1 MKKLTKATV
10 LVLSAFAVTAC
21 FDKDKKVEVAPTQAT
36 ETTNQAVKQEPAA
49 PQSVQPVQ
57 TQAETTTNKTVEVE
71 QLAKAPEQVEKSL
84 SAEEKLDAI
93 RAEYFEFDKFKIKLE
108 EGLSSYQEKLA
119 ALQQGQI
126 DKDQAARII
135 EELSNF
141 MKDAEVS
148 IANYPLKF
156 DAIKQVRDQTVK
168 TISLSNNVLLNAVH
182 LIVAIKENKEVEGQA
197 IVDTINKQMSE
208 LEASSKKL
216 DAMKEEL
223 RKILDL

>member
-36 ETTNQAVKQEPAA
+36 ETTNQAVKQEPAPA
-49 PQSVQPVQ
+49 PQPVQ
-57 TQAETTTNKTVEVE
+57 AQAETAPKAVEVE
-71 QLAKAPEQVEKSL
+71 QLAKAPEQVEKTL

-156 DAIKQVRDQTVK
+156 DVIKQVRDQTVK

-208 LEASSKKL
+208 LETSSKKL

>member
-36 ETTNQAVKQEPAA
+36 ETTNQAVKQEPAPA
-49 PQSVQPVQ
+49 PQPVQ
-57 TQAETTTNKTVEVE
+57 TQAETAPKAVEVE
-71 QLAKAPEQVEKSL
+71 QLAKAPEQVEKTL

-119 ALQQGQI
+119 ALQQGQL
-126 DKDQAARII
+126 DKEQAARII

-182 LIVAIKENKEVEGQA
+182 LIVAIKDNKEVEGQA

-208 LEASSKKL
+208 FETSAKKL

>member
-36 ETTNQAVKQEPAA
+36 ETTNQAVKQEPAPA
-49 PQSVQPVQ
+49 PQPVQ
-57 TQAETTTNKTVEVE
+57 AQAETTPKAVEVE
-71 QLAKAPEQVEKSL
+71 QLAKAPEQVEKTL

-126 DKDQAARII
+126 DKEQAARII
-135 EELSNF
+135 EELSGF

-156 DAIKQVRDQTVK
+156 DVIKQVRDQTVK

-182 LIVAIKENKEVEGQA
+182 LIVAIKENKEVEGQT

>member
-36 ETTNQAVKQEPAA
+36 ETTNQVVKQEPA
-49 PQSVQPVQ
+49 PQPVQ
-57 TQAETTTNKTVEVE
+57 QPVQVQAETAPKAVEVE
-71 QLAKAPEQVEKSL
+71 QLVKAPEQVEKTL

-93 RAEYFEFDKFKIKLE
+93 RAEYFEFDKFKMKLE

-156 DAIKQVRDQTVK
+156 DVIKQVRDQTVK

>member
-36 ETTNQAVKQEPAA
+36 ETTNQAVKQEPA
-49 PQSVQPVQ
+49 PQPVQ
-57 TQAETTTNKTVEVE
+57 QPVQAQAETAPKAVEVE
-71 QLAKAPEQVEKSL
+71 QLAKAPEQVEKTL

-119 ALQQGQI
+119 ALQQGQL
-126 DKDQAARII
+126 DKEQAARII

-182 LIVAIKENKEVEGQA
+182 LIVAIKDNKEVEGQA

-208 LEASSKKL
+208 LETSAKKL

>member
-1 MKKLTKATV
+1 M
-10 LVLSAFAVTAC
+10 
-21 FDKDKKVEVAPTQAT
+21 
-36 ETTNQAVKQEPAA
+36 
-49 PQSVQPVQ
+49 
-57 TQAETTTNKTVEVE
+57 
-71 QLAKAPEQVEKSL
+71 
-84 SAEEKLDAI
+84 
-93 RAEYFEFDKFKIKLE
+93 
-108 EGLSSYQEKLA
+108 
-119 ALQQGQI
+119 
-126 DKDQAARII
+126 
-135 EELSNF
+135 
-141 MKDAEVS
+141 S

>member
-1 MKKLTKATV
+1 MKKLTKATI

-36 ETTNQAVKQEPAA
+36 ETTNQAVKQEPA
-49 PQSVQPVQ
+49 PQPVQ
-57 TQAETTTNKTVEVE
+57 QPVQVQAETAPKAVEVE
-71 QLAKAPEQVEKSL
+71 QLAKAPEQVEKTL

-156 DAIKQVRDQTVK
+156 DVIKQVRDQTVK

-182 LIVAIKENKEVEGQA
+182 LIVAIKENKEVEGQT

>member
-21 FDKDKKVEVAPTQAT
+21 FDKDKKVEVTPTQAT
-36 ETTNQAVKQEPAA
+36 ETTNQAVKQEPAPA
-49 PQSVQPVQ
+49 PQPVQ
-57 TQAETTTNKTVEVE
+57 AQAETAPKAVEVE
-71 QLAKAPEQVEKSL
+71 QLAKAPEQVEKTL

-119 ALQQGQI
+119 ALQQGQL
-126 DKDQAARII
+126 DKEQAARII

-208 LEASSKKL
+208 LETSAKKL

-223 RKILDL
+223 GKILDL

>member
-36 ETTNQAVKQEPAA
+36 ETTNQAVKQEPA
-49 PQSVQPVQ
+49 PQPVQ
-57 TQAETTTNKTVEVE
+57 TQAQAETTHKAVEVE
-71 QLAKAPEQVEKSL
+71 QLAKAPEQVEKTL
-84 SAEEKLDAI
+84 SDEEKLDAI

-126 DKDQAARII
+126 DKEQAARII

-182 LIVAIKENKEVEGQA
+182 LIVAIKENKEAEGQV

-208 LEASSKKL
+208 LEESAKKL

>member
-36 ETTNQAVKQEPAA
+36 ETTNQAVKQEPAPA
-49 PQSVQPVQ
+49 PQPVQ
-57 TQAETTTNKTVEVE
+57 AQAETTPKAVEVE
-71 QLAKAPEQVEKSL
+71 QLAKAPEQVEKTL

-126 DKDQAARII
+126 DKEQAARII

-208 LEASSKKL
+208 LETSSKKL

>member
-36 ETTNQAVKQEPAA
+36 ETTNQAVKQEPA
-49 PQSVQPVQ
+49 PQPVQ
-57 TQAETTTNKTVEVE
+57 QPVQAQAETAPKAVEVE

-119 ALQQGQI
+119 ALQQGQL
-126 DKDQAARII
+126 DKEQAARII

-182 LIVAIKENKEVEGQA
+182 LIVAIKDNKEVEGQA

-208 LEASSKKL
+208 LETSAKKL

>member
-21 FDKDKKVEVAPTQAT
+21 FDKDKKVEVAPTQAM
-36 ETTNQAVKQEPAA
+36 EATNQAVKQEPAPA
-49 PQSVQPVQ
+49 PQPVQ
-57 TQAETTTNKTVEVE
+57 AQAETTPKAVEVE
-71 QLAKAPEQVEKSL
+71 QLAKAPEQVEKTL

-119 ALQQGQI
+119 ALQQGQL
-126 DKDQAARII
+126 DKEQAARII

-156 DAIKQVRDQTVK
+156 DAVKQVRDQTVK

-208 LEASSKKL
+208 LETSAKKL

>member
-36 ETTNQAVKQEPAA
+36 ETTNQAVKQEPAPA
-49 PQSVQPVQ
+49 PQPVQ
-57 TQAETTTNKTVEVE
+57 AQAETTPKAVEVE
-71 QLAKAPEQVEKSL
+71 QLAKAPEQVEKTL

-126 DKDQAARII
+126 DKEQAARII

-156 DAIKQVRDQTVK
+156 DVIKQVRDQTVK

-223 RKILDL
+223 IKILDL

>member
-36 ETTNQAVKQEPAA
+36 ETTNQAVKQEPAPA
-49 PQSVQPVQ
+49 PQPVQ
-57 TQAETTTNKTVEVE
+57 AQAETTPKAVEVE
-71 QLAKAPEQVEKSL
+71 QLAKAPEQVEKTL

-126 DKDQAARII
+126 DKEQAARII
-135 EELSNF
+135 EELSGF

>member
-21 FDKDKKVEVAPTQAT
+21 FDKDKKVEVAPIQAT
-36 ETTNQAVKQEPAA
+36 ETTNQAVKQEPAPA
-49 PQSVQPVQ
+49 PQPVQ
-57 TQAETTTNKTVEVE
+57 AQAETTPKAVEVE

-126 DKDQAARII
+126 DKEQAARII

-156 DAIKQVRDQTVK
+156 DVIKQVRDQTVK

-182 LIVAIKENKEVEGQA
+182 LIVAIKENKEVEGQT

>member
-1 MKKLTKATV
+1 MKKLTKATI

-36 ETTNQAVKQEPAA
+36 ETTNQAVKQEPAPA
-49 PQSVQPVQ
+49 PQPVQ
-57 TQAETTTNKTVEVE
+57 AQAETAPKAVEVE
-71 QLAKAPEQVEKSL
+71 QLAKAPEQVEKTL

-119 ALQQGQI
+119 ALQQGQL
-126 DKDQAARII
+126 DKEQAARII

>member
-36 ETTNQAVKQEPAA
+36 ETTNQAVKQEPAPA
-49 PQSVQPVQ
+49 PQPVQ
-57 TQAETTTNKTVEVE
+57 AQTETTPKAVEVE
-71 QLAKAPEQVEKSL
+71 QLAKAPEQVEKTL

-119 ALQQGQI
+119 ALQQGQL
-126 DKDQAARII
+126 DKEQAARII

-182 LIVAIKENKEVEGQA
+182 LIVAIKDNKEVEGQA

-208 LEASSKKL
+208 LETSAKKL

-223 RKILDL
+223 GKILDL

>member
-36 ETTNQAVKQEPAA
+36 ETTNQAVKQKPAPA
-49 PQSVQPVQ
+49 PQPVQ
-57 TQAETTTNKTVEVE
+57 AQAETTPKAVEVE

-126 DKDQAARII
+126 DKEQAARII

-156 DAIKQVRDQTVK
+156 DVIKQVRDQTVK

-182 LIVAIKENKEVEGQA
+182 LIVAIKENKEVEGQT

>member
-36 ETTNQAVKQEPAA
+36 ETTNQAVKQEPAPA
-49 PQSVQPVQ
+49 PQPVQ
-57 TQAETTTNKTVEVE
+57 AQAETTPKAVEVE
-71 QLAKAPEQVEKSL
+71 QLAKAPEQVEKTL

-119 ALQQGQI
+119 AIQQGQI

-156 DAIKQVRDQTVK
+156 DVIKQVRDQTVK

-208 LEASSKKL
+208 LETSSKKL

>member
-36 ETTNQAVKQEPAA
+36 ETTNQAVKQEPAPA
-49 PQSVQPVQ
+49 PQPVQ
-57 TQAETTTNKTVEVE
+57 AQAETAPKAVEVE
-71 QLAKAPEQVEKSL
+71 QLAKAPEQVEKTL

-119 ALQQGQI
+119 ALQQGQL
-126 DKDQAARII
+126 DKEQAARII

-182 LIVAIKENKEVEGQA
+182 LIVAIKDNKEVEGQA

-208 LEASSKKL
+208 LETSAKKL

-223 RKILDL
+223 GKILDL

>member
-1 MKKLTKATV
+1 MKKLTKATI

-36 ETTNQAVKQEPAA
+36 ETTNQAVKQEPAPA
-49 PQSVQPVQ
+49 PQPVQ
-57 TQAETTTNKTVEVE
+57 AQAETTTNKAVEVE
-71 QLAKAPEQVEKSL
+71 QLAKAPEQVEKTL
-84 SAEEKLDAI
+84 STEEKLDAI

-126 DKDQAARII
+126 DKDQAAQII

-156 DAIKQVRDQTVK
+156 DVIKQVRDQTVK

-182 LIVAIKENKEVEGQA
+182 LIVAIKENKEVEGQT

>member
-36 ETTNQAVKQEPAA
+36 ETTNQALKQEPAPA
-49 PQSVQPVQ
+49 PQPVQ
-57 TQAETTTNKTVEVE
+57 AQAETTPKAVEVE
-71 QLAKAPEQVEKSL
+71 QLAKAPEQVEKTL

-156 DAIKQVRDQTVK
+156 DVIKQVRDQTVK

-208 LEASSKKL
+208 LETSSKKL

>member
-36 ETTNQAVKQEPAA
+36 ETTNQTVKQEPAA

-71 QLAKAPEQVEKSL
+71 QLAKAPEQVEKTL
-84 SAEEKLDAI
+84 SVEEKLDAI

-156 DAIKQVRDQTVK
+156 DVIKQVRDQTVK

>member
-36 ETTNQAVKQEPAA
+36 ETTNQAVKQEPAPA
-49 PQSVQPVQ
+49 PQPVQ
-57 TQAETTTNKTVEVE
+57 AQAGTTPKAVEVE
-71 QLAKAPEQVEKSL
+71 QLAKAPEQVEKTL

-119 ALQQGQI
+119 AIQQGQI

-156 DAIKQVRDQTVK
+156 DVIKQVRDQTVK

-208 LEASSKKL
+208 LETSSKKL

>member
-36 ETTNQAVKQEPAA
+36 ETTNQAVKQEPAPA
-49 PQSVQPVQ
+49 PQPVQ
-57 TQAETTTNKTVEVE
+57 AQTETTPKAVEVE
-71 QLAKAPEQVEKSL
+71 QLAKAPEQVEKTL

-119 ALQQGQI
+119 ALQQGQL
-126 DKDQAARII
+126 DKEQAARII

-182 LIVAIKENKEVEGQA
+182 LIVAIKDNKEVEGQA

-208 LEASSKKL
+208 LETSAKKL

>member
-21 FDKDKKVEVAPTQAT
+21 FDKDKKVEVAPTQAM
-36 ETTNQAVKQEPAA
+36 EATNQAVKQEPAPA
-49 PQSVQPVQ
+49 PQPVQ
-57 TQAETTTNKTVEVE
+57 AQAETTPKAVEVE
-71 QLAKAPEQVEKSL
+71 QLAKAPEQVEKTL

-119 ALQQGQI
+119 ALQQGQL
-126 DKDQAARII
+126 DKEQAARII

-156 DAIKQVRDQTVK
+156 DVIKQVRDQTVK

-208 LEASSKKL
+208 LETSAKKL

>member
-1 MKKLTKATV
+1 MKKLTKATI

-36 ETTNQAVKQEPAA
+36 ETTNQAVKQEPA
-49 PQSVQPVQ
+49 PQPVQ
-57 TQAETTTNKTVEVE
+57 QPVQAQAETAPKTVEVE
-71 QLAKAPEQVEKSL
+71 QLAKAPEQVEKTL

-119 ALQQGQI
+119 ALQQGQL
-126 DKDQAARII
+126 DKEQAARII

-182 LIVAIKENKEVEGQA
+182 LIVAIKDNKEVEGQA

-208 LEASSKKL
+208 LEESAKKL

>member
-36 ETTNQAVKQEPAA
+36 ETTNQAVKQEPAPA
-49 PQSVQPVQ
+49 PQPVQ
-57 TQAETTTNKTVEVE
+57 AQAETTPKAVEVE
-71 QLAKAPEQVEKSL
+71 QLAKAPEQVEKTL

-119 ALQQGQI
+119 ALQQGQL
-126 DKDQAARII
+126 DKEQAARII

-208 LEASSKKL
+208 LEESAKKL

>member
-1 MKKLTKATV
+1 MKKLTKATI

-36 ETTNQAVKQEPAA
+36 ETTNQAVKQEPAPA
-49 PQSVQPVQ
+49 PQPVQ
-57 TQAETTTNKTVEVE
+57 AQAETAPKAVEVE
-71 QLAKAPEQVEKSL
+71 QLAKAPEQVEKTL

-119 ALQQGQI
+119 ALQQGQL
-126 DKDQAARII
+126 DKEQAARII

-182 LIVAIKENKEVEGQA
+182 LIVAIKDNKEVEGQA

-208 LEASSKKL
+208 LETSAKKL

>member
-36 ETTNQAVKQEPAA
+36 ETTNQAVKQEPA
-49 PQSVQPVQ
+49 PQPVQ
-57 TQAETTTNKTVEVE
+57 QPVQVQAETAPKAVEVE
-71 QLAKAPEQVEKSL
+71 QLAKTPEQVEKTL

-93 RAEYFEFDKFKIKLE
+93 RAEYFEFDKFKMKLE

-216 DAMKEEL
+216 DAIKEEL

>member
-21 FDKDKKVEVAPTQAT
+21 FDKDKKVEAAPTQAT
-36 ETTNQAVKQEPAA
+36 ETTNQAVKQEPA
-49 PQSVQPVQ
+49 PQPVQ
-57 TQAETTTNKTVEVE
+57 QPVQVQAETAPKAVEVE
-71 QLAKAPEQVEKSL
+71 QLAKAPEQVEKTL

-119 ALQQGQI
+119 ALQQGQL
-126 DKDQAARII
+126 DKEQAARII

-156 DAIKQVRDQTVK
+156 DVIKQVRDQTVK

-208 LEASSKKL
+208 LETSSKKL

-223 RKILDL
+223 R

>member
-36 ETTNQAVKQEPAA
+36 ETTNQAVKQEPAPA
-49 PQSVQPVQ
+49 PQPVQ
-57 TQAETTTNKTVEVE
+57 VQAETTPKAVEVE
-71 QLAKAPEQVEKSL
+71 QLAKAPEQVEKTL

-119 ALQQGQI
+119 ALQQGQL
-126 DKDQAARII
+126 DKEQAARII

-182 LIVAIKENKEVEGQA
+182 LIVAIKDNKEVEGQA

-208 LEASSKKL
+208 LETSAKKL

>member
-36 ETTNQAVKQEPAA
+36 ETTNQAVKQEPAPA
-49 PQSVQPVQ
+49 PQPVQ
-57 TQAETTTNKTVEVE
+57 AQAETTPKAVEVE
-71 QLAKAPEQVEKSL
+71 QLAKAPEQVEKTL

-126 DKDQAARII
+126 DKDQAALII

-156 DAIKQVRDQTVK
+156 DVIKQVRDQTVK

-208 LEASSKKL
+208 LETSSKKL

>member
-21 FDKDKKVEVAPTQAT
+21 FDKDKKVEVAPTQAM
-36 ETTNQAVKQEPAA
+36 EATNQAVKQEPAPA
-49 PQSVQPVQ
+49 PQPVQ
-57 TQAETTTNKTVEVE
+57 AQAETTPKAVEVE
-71 QLAKAPEQVEKSL
+71 QLAKAPEQVEKTL

-119 ALQQGQI
+119 ALQQGQL
-126 DKDQAARII
+126 DKEHAARII

-156 DAIKQVRDQTVK
+156 DAVKQVRDQTVK

-208 LEASSKKL
+208 LETSAKKL

>member
-36 ETTNQAVKQEPAA
+36 EITNQAVKQEPAPA
-49 PQSVQPVQ
+49 PQPVQ
-57 TQAETTTNKTVEVE
+57 AQAETTPKAVEVE
-71 QLAKAPEQVEKSL
+71 QLAKAPEQVEKTL

>member
-36 ETTNQAVKQEPAA
+36 ETTNQAVKQEPA
-49 PQSVQPVQ
+49 PQPVQ
-57 TQAETTTNKTVEVE
+57 QPVQVQAETAPKAVEVE
-71 QLAKAPEQVEKSL
+71 QLAKAPEQVEKTL

-156 DAIKQVRDQTVK
+156 DVIKQVRDQTVK

-182 LIVAIKENKEVEGQA
+182 LIVAIKENKEVEGQT

>member
-36 ETTNQAVKQEPAA
+36 ETTNQAVKQEPAPA
-49 PQSVQPVQ
+49 PQPVQ
-57 TQAETTTNKTVEVE
+57 AQAETTPKAVEVE
-71 QLAKAPEQVEKSL
+71 QLAKAPEQVEKTL

-141 MKDAEVS
+141 MKDAEVN

-156 DAIKQVRDQTVK
+156 DVIKQVRDQTVK

-208 LEASSKKL
+208 LETSSKKL

>member
-36 ETTNQAVKQEPAA
+36 ETTNQAVKQEPAPA
-49 PQSVQPVQ
+49 PQPVQ
-57 TQAETTTNKTVEVE
+57 AQTETTPKAVEVE
-71 QLAKAPEQVEKSL
+71 QLAKAPEQVEKTL

-119 ALQQGQI
+119 ALQQGQL
-126 DKDQAARII
+126 DKEQAARII

-182 LIVAIKENKEVEGQA
+182 LIVAIKDNKEVEGQA

-208 LEASSKKL
+208 LEESAKKL